1 MMKFTFKLTCL
12 SILLASLYFGAQ
24 AQENS
29 VAKTPVTSSKA
40 NGKAAAAAY
49 KELLGKVQNGDLSV
63 DFKELRFAFADAE
76 NTKGLDEDRGAR
88 YKMFKAL
95 SDKKYKDALKMAED
109 GLKKVYVDANLHFV
123 AHTAN
128 KELGNLEKA
137 DFHKKVLTRLL
148 DSIQNGGDGKTAQ
161 TAFMVMSVD
170 EEYTLL
176 RFLGYQM
183 QSQGLDKSEGHT
195 FDVLTVT
202 NPKNQETSKLYFNID
217 KIWAGYEKTF
227 GK

>member
-1 MMKFTFKLTCL
+1 MMKFTFKLACL
-12 SILLASLYFGAQ
+12 SLILAIAHFGGR

-29 VAKTPVTSSKA
+29 VAQTPVTSAKKD
-40 NGKAAAAAY
+40 GKDAALAY

-63 DFKELRFAFADAE
+63 DFKALRFAFADAE
-76 NTKGLDEDRGAR
+76 NTKALDEDRGAR

-109 GLKKVYVDANLHFV
+109 GLKKAYVDANLHFV

-128 KELGNLEKA
+128 KELGNFEKA
-137 DFHKKVLTRLL
+137 DFHKKVLTKIL

-161 TAFMVMSVD
+161 TAFMVINVD

-183 QSQGLDKSEGHT
+183 QSQELDKTEGHT
-195 FDVLTVT
+195 FDVLIVT
-202 NPKNQETSKLYFNID
+202 NPKKQETRKLYFNID